1 MWIAFGGAN
10 EEREKKKKGKRAPML
25 LFTLETEGE
34 GHQAVPSTDV
44 DQLSSPDIKRAARN
58 S

>member
-1 MWIAFGGAN
+1 MKK
-10 EEREKKKKGKRAPML
+10 ERKKKGKRAPML